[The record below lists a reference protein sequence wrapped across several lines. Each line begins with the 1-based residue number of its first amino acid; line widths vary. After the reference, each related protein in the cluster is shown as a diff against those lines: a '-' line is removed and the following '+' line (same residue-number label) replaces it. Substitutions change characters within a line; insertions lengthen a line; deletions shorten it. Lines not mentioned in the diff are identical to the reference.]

1 MKRKVARLKLSPN
14 EEARI
19 LREEYER
26 RRKLRIQQVRE
37 QQRGIALNIRRAVE
51 QRRQQEL
58 EQLGKEL
65 REEWE
70 REQREKINT
79 LQKRYQES
87 LQLLGQ
93 GQRSAKEN
101 EPDWAAIAQRE
112 QENHAK
118 AEERF
123 REALK
128 ELKSQRLQ
136 HCERQNRSI
145 NARKKALEAEKERSA
160 RVASLPLPPPKP
172 IQNIDFK
179 TPHRIRKLDAN
190 AFATTYYHMADR
202 MVEREVEQNQPNAHE
217 EAEVQLKRLQEM
229 DVVQM
234 RRREE
239 QLEKAHLRGQQALR
253 REHLEQDHERL
264 LVELEHMQQRDLL
277 RRRQQVAKMP
287 PQMLQPLYKRAE
299 LEEDFQRQMEFAFE
313 DMYPGERGV
322 DVDLVGPEPLLELSA
337 GIQDLELDVTQ
348 DEAAPPSSE
357 NVEQETG
364 RTEQEPSAAV
374 EQVKAP
380 PQHPLKKL
388 LDRIRSQKNQWLE
401 PETPAELPTVVPERD
416 TTMDTGSLTSE
427 ERSNVL
433 PVDLHQTGH
442 HGKRTASEA
451 SEESTD
457 ADTQPPDERVKRH
470 QRAKWNEE
478 LEKAKLEQLA
488 LLRDLE
494 EQKAKLEQMLLE
506 SQQEKNQL
514 QMVVTHGEHQPE
526 SIISD
531 HGGGSAETTQLS
543 LPPGEDDHSRQIRE
557 HQHQLLERSRM
568 HQASLEAAR
577 QHLEDYQ
584 RALQTRYSMDA
595 NEPPPHQPPPL
606 STWSSQLAAA
616 LSHLPNSAMQTSLR
630 DTQTHPREN
639 LPVSA
644 PCTPDLRAHVESVLS
659 NARPHAA
666 DVCPSLAGVLLER
679 IKGRLRDGA
688 RPGWMGALPQ
698 DPVHPLS
705 LGPTKDLIRGR
716 REEQQVVVD
725 HRQPREVEHRRQHP
739 PSEAQP
745 EPIPVASPEEQVS
758 GNVGQIRRRLLQSL
772 LKAIEQRNGGTLSH
786 LEDVPSANGPA
797 PAQSGRLPHGS
808 TLEPLDQREP
818 EEVDPGEEET
828 GSFGR
833 RHAAS
838 QVLWELFASGRK
850 GDLSETPQKDDTS
863 AAGRWEGAFPEPV
876 FQNVSTGPS
885 PSSLHPGLVCPSEAT
900 RPPVTRVRS
909 GVWETSRQHELSAI
923 PEVETSFS
931 PSLDTGWER
940 SLRLSSHGAG
950 QGLQEGSPP
959 LTPGGQNLFNRSRN
973 SESSSGSSSH
983 LMWTERVLRSSQS
996 SPQCSLSDSNIIL
1009 PSSESGADD
1018 CGSTLAAF
1026 RAPEVVLAA
1035 ACPDPHG
1042 LSTTTISTGSYV
1054 TSDPDQAS
1062 DKSPP
1067 LIRVGAGADFL
1078 AVFAPPGE
1086 RVPESPGPAVETLFS
1101 SSRIQGIIDKYTR
1114 ELNFSLRSPGDSE
1127 SGGSD
1132 VQALGASGLLDLEE
1146 NERTQS
1152 SAACASVLSDHVAAP
1167 GNSLQREGAAGPVQ
1181 ERDALRPAMVPADP
1195 RDLEHL
1201 VGQPSAH
1208 SSLIGHLPGF
1218 PFSVSLDQSGWD
1230 STLTRMFGRF
1240 GPQWQDPGDLQPLGQ
1255 LSSEH
1260 LTTWFDGSPE
1270 ESQMKPLAE
1279 ELDESAGQQLEAE
1292 RSRVD
1297 LGALDEVTGPSDQE
1311 SPPTASRAQ
1320 TSPADP
1326 DQGRSPGWESF
1337 HLLVAEVT
1345 HNDPADASMSVWAEQ
1360 NPPEGQP
1367 PPWDPG
1373 APFSLTNHS
1382 LEPEQS
1388 REFFRAKDPGTS
1400 VLASQESFSLLVG
1413 SPEHICASVLESPSI
1428 RADVGLLATAPGD
1441 PVRGSVG
1448 PLTPGDGSC
1457 LWDSQPPALLQA
1469 QDLDHEKGIL
1479 EQSQITLVSLTD
1491 TSLQDPEDAAP
1502 WGDQRLHMVPEQRRP
1517 GVCLWCDSTGPF
1529 SLLGGRIRVGGGRTR
1544 VGGASW
1550 QRSDASSSR
1559 FLLIPA
1565 TPLEVDWGPGGALQ
1579 PLHQHKRKVLLQK
1592 LSRRAQTL
1600 RTKGARSSGSDSR
1613 EQLKP
1618 LAGGGAKVNPRPE
1631 ERSQTATCPGSAL
1644 RPKAPGRTEP
1654 EALPKIPGEQRKLAV
1669 AEMLQRTRRLY
1680 GQLEEVKQQRAVR
1693 SRQQAS
1699 SQNRLKAKEFH
1710 QRTLQK
1716 LRAKQTPH

>member
-145 NARKKALEAEKERSA
+145 NARKKALETEKERSA

-179 TPHRIRKLDAN
+179 TPHRIRKLDAS

-364 RTEQEPSAAV
+364 RTELESSAAV

-442 HGKRTASEA
+442 HASEA

-457 ADTQPPDERVKRH
+457 ADTQPPDERVRRH

-514 QMVVTHGEHQPE
+514 QTVVTHGEHQPE

-543 LPPGEDDHSRQIRE
+543 LPPAEDDHSRQIRE
-557 HQHQLLERSRM
+557 HQHQLLERSRV

-584 RALQTRYSMDA
+584 RALQARYSMDA

-630 DTQTHPREN
+630 DAQTPPREN

-688 RPGWMGALPQ
+688 RPGWVGALPQ

-725 HRQPREVEHRRQHP
+725 HRQPREVEHRRQHL

-797 PAQSGRLPHGS
+797 PARSGRLPHGS

-818 EEVDPGEEET
+818 EELDPGEEET

-838 QVLWELFASGRK
+838 QVRWELFASGRK
-850 GDLSETPQKDDTS
+850 RDLSETPQKDDTR

-900 RPPVTRVRS
+900 RPPVTCVRS

-959 LTPGGQNLFNRSRN
+959 PTPGGQNLFNRSRN

-1018 CGSTLAAF
+1018 CGPALAAF
-1026 RAPEVVLAA
+1026 RAPEAVLAA
-1035 ACPDPHG
+1035 ACPGPHG
-1042 LSTTTISTGSYV
+1042 LSTTTISTTTISTGSYV

-1067 LIRVGAGADFL
+1067 LVRVGAGAEFL

-1132 VQALGASGLLDLEE
+1132 VQALGASGRLDLE
-1146 NERTQS
+1146 NERTQR
-1152 SAACASVLSDHVAAP
+1152 SAACAPVPSDHVAAP
-1167 GNSLQREGAAGPVQ
+1167 GNSL
-1181 ERDALRPAMVPADP
+1181 
-1195 RDLEHL
+1195 
-1201 VGQPSAH
+1201 
-1208 SSLIGHLPGF
+1208 
-1218 PFSVSLDQSGWD
+1218 
-1230 STLTRMFGRF
+1230 
-1240 GPQWQDPGDLQPLGQ
+1240 WQDPGDLQPLGQ

-1320 TSPADP
+1320 TSTTDP

-1337 HLLVAEVT
+1337 QLLVAEVT

-1360 NPPEGQP
+1360 NPPEGRP
-1367 PPWDPG
+1367 PP
-1373 APFSLTNHS
+1373 SLTNHS

-1400 VLASQESFSLLVG
+1400 VLTPPASQESFSLLLG

-1502 WGDQRLHMVPEQRRP
+1502 WGDQRLHMEAESGSEEAESGSEEAESGSEEAESGSPEARGIGPTLPGNDAQEPAESTMGSAAASFSFQRRP
-1517 GVCLWCDSTGPF
+1517 WRWTGGPVGPCSPFTST
-1529 SLLGGRIRVGGGRTR
+1529 S
-1544 VGGASW
+1544 AKC
-1550 QRSDASSSR
+1550 SSR
-1559 FLLIPA
+1559 SCP
-1565 TPLEVDWGPGGALQ
+1565 Q
-1579 PLHQHKRKVLLQK
+1579 
-1592 LSRRAQTL
+1592 
-1600 RTKGARSSGSDSR
+1600 SGSDL
-1613 EQLKP
+1613 QLI
-1618 LAGGGAKVNPRPE
+1618 V
-1631 ERSQTATCPGSAL
+1631 C
-1644 RPKAPGRTEP
+1644 
-1654 EALPKIPGEQRKLAV
+1654 
-1669 AEMLQRTRRLY
+1669 RLY

>member
-179 TPHRIRKLDAN
+179 TPHRIRKLDAS

-253 REHLEQDHERL
+253 REHLEQDHGRL

-287 PQMLQPLYKRAE
+287 PQPLYKRAE

-364 RTEQEPSAAV
+364 RTEPEPSAAV

-442 HGKRTASEA
+442 HASEA

-514 QMVVTHGEHQPE
+514 QTVVTHGEHQPE

-557 HQHQLLERSRM
+557 HQHQLLERSRV

-584 RALQTRYSMDA
+584 RALQARYSMDA

-630 DTQTHPREN
+630 DAQTPPREN

-659 NARPHAA
+659 NARPQAS

-688 RPGWMGALPQ
+688 RPGWVGALPQ

-725 HRQPREVEHRRQHP
+725 HRQPREVEHRRQHL

-818 EEVDPGEEET
+818 EELDPGEEET

-838 QVLWELFASGRK
+838 QVRWELFASGRK
-850 GDLSETPQKDDTS
+850 RDLSETPQKDDTS

-1018 CGSTLAAF
+1018 CGPALTAF
-1026 RAPEVVLAA
+1026 RAPEAVLAA
-1035 ACPDPHG
+1035 ACPGPHG
-1042 LSTTTISTGSYV
+1042 LSTTTISTTTISTTTISTGSYV

-1067 LIRVGAGADFL
+1067 LIRVGAGAEFL

-1114 ELNFSLRSPGDSE
+1114 ELNFSLRSPGDSAE

-1132 VQALGASGLLDLEE
+1132 VQALGASGRLDLEE
-1146 NERTQS
+1146 NERTQR
-1152 SAACASVLSDHVAAP
+1152 SAACASVPSDHVAAP

-1181 ERDALRPAMVPADP
+1181 ERDALRPPMVPADP

-1337 HLLVAEVT
+1337 QLLVAEVT

-1360 NPPEGQP
+1360 NPPEGRP

-1400 VLASQESFSLLVG
+1400 VLTPPASQESFSLLLG

-1502 WGDQRLHMVPEQRRP
+1502 WGDQRLHMEAESGSAEAESGSAEAESGSAGAEP
-1517 GVCLWCDSTGPF
+1517 GSAGAESGSEPRGSGPT
-1529 SLLGGRIRVGGGRTR
+1529 L
-1544 VGGASW
+1544 
-1550 QRSDASSSR
+1550 
-1559 FLLIPA
+1559 PA

-1618 LAGGGAKVNPRPE
+1618 PAGGGAKVDPRPEEPE
-1631 ERSQTATCPGSAL
+1631 ERSQTAACPGSAL